1 MPAACGGDSAPGAAP
16 THHHGAGSQLSV
28 ENLVPA
34 DQPAALGFEVT
45 ADAEGQVGLQSGFV
59 LDPFVLHAG
68 PAVGAL
74 LPTYAGTLVAAD
86 VDELRREEFQHFV
99 QHAFEKFE
107 GLLFVRAENIVE
119 DAPASAR
126 LETFRAVAAR

>member
-1 MPAACGGDSAPGAAP
+1 M
-16 THHHGAGSQLSV
+16 
-28 ENLVPA
+28 
-34 DQPAALGFEVT
+34 T

-107 GLLFVRAENIVE
+107 GLLFARAENIVE